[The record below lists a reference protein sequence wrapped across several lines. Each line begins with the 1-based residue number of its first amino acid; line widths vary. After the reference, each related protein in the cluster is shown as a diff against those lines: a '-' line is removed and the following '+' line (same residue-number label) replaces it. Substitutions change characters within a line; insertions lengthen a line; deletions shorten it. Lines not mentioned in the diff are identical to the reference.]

1 MITLIYTQGFE
12 INIEDFYEP
21 ICDKQDMPAEELQ
34 VQWTKQRL
42 TKD

>member
-1 MITLIYTQGFE
+1 MARDVE

-21 ICDKQDMPAEELQ
+21 ICDKEDMPAEEPQ

-42 TKD
+42 TEEER